1 MSRPALTPSAAL
13 RQGRGFTLVEVMIA
27 VAVIGILTA
36 VALPS
41 YRQHVANSRRAD
53 ARAAIL
59 SLAQLMERW
68 YTERGTYVGATV
80 GASGIYPSASPQGYY
95 TMSISA
101 QDATTFTIS
110 AAPAGAQT
118 GDACG
123 SYTYTQAGTR
133 GVSGGSRTVAQC
145 W

>member
-1 MSRPALTPSAAL
+1 MRRPAGQ

-59 SLAQLMERW
+59 SLAQVMERW

-123 SYTYTQAGTR
+123 SYTYTQAGER

>member
-1 MSRPALTPSAAL
+1 MRRPAGQ

-59 SLAQLMERW
+59 SLAQVMERW

-80 GASGIYPSASPQGYY
+80 GASGIYLSASPQGYY

>member
-1 MSRPALTPSAAL
+1 MRRPAGQ

-59 SLAQLMERW
+59 SLAQVMERW

>member
-1 MSRPALTPSAAL
+1 MRRPAGQ

-59 SLAQLMERW
+59 SLAQVMERW

-80 GASGIYPSASPQGYY
+80 GASGIYPSASPQGSY

>member
-1 MSRPALTPSAAL
+1 MSRPAPTPPAAL
-13 RQGRGFTLVEVMIA
+13 RRRRGFTLVEVMIA

>member
-1 MSRPALTPSAAL
+1 
-13 RQGRGFTLVEVMIA
+13 MIA

-59 SLAQLMERW
+59 SLAQVMERW